1 MLDRVLTRV
10 VDLPTWLLSRA
21 NARAQEILQR
31 AFSPFELRPVHY
43 RTLAVLDEHG
53 GVSQVEIGR
62 HLDLDR
68 KDVAVALDNLS
79 ARQLVR
85 RGPDPTDGRRNI
97 VNLTDTGRELLPQL
111 EEALAAAQRDV
122 VAPLSGEEWEMLVAL
137 LRKLQPSCE
146 VVAARIAGDLADPA
160 TGVTT

>member
-21 NARAQEILQR
+21 NARAQDILQR
-31 AFSPFELRPVHY
+31 AFAPFALRPVHY

-79 ARQLVR
+79 ARELIR
-85 RGPDPTDGRRNI
+85 REPDPADGRRNI
-97 VNLTDTGRELLPQL
+97 VNLTDAGRDVLPRL
-111 EEALAAAQRDV
+111 EDALAAAQRDV
-122 VAPLSGEEWEMLVAL
+122 VAPLSGEEEGMLVAL
-137 LRKLQPSCE
+137 LTKLQHSSDA
-146 VVAARIAGDLADPA
+146 VGSHTLALHEL
-160 TGVTT
+160 T